1 MSHKLTEIFSSHSGL
16 STVSLSS
23 DKGQR
28 FGFPE
33 GIKGE
38 DNPTPIRC
46 QAHSDHWV
54 AINSGG
60 DSALT
65 TNGGSNTDIFAIT
78 QNSSGTM
85 QIAFRTT
92 NQHVDGNL
100 QRKLRSR
107 VS

>member
-1 MSHKLTEIFSSHSGL
+1 MFPHLSGISS
-16 STVSLSS
+16 VSLSG

-38 DNPTPIRC
+38 DSPTPIRC

-54 AINSGG
+54 SLGPDKDTLVTEGSSNS
-60 DSALT
+60 DL
-65 TNGGSNTDIFAIT
+65 FAVT

-92 NQHVDGNL
+92 DQHIDGSLNRTSSSFL
-100 QRKLRSR
+100 FS
-107 VS
+107 

>member
-1 MSHKLTEIFSSHSGL
+1 MFPHLSGISS
-16 STVSLSS
+16 VSLSG

-38 DNPTPIRC
+38 DSPTPIRC

-54 AINSGG
+54 SLSSDKESLVTEGSSNS
-60 DSALT
+60 
-65 TNGGSNTDIFAIT
+65 DIFAVM

-92 NQHVDGNL
+92 DQHIDGSL
-100 QRKLRSR
+100 HRACSSCLS
-107 VS
+107 S